1 MGDSG
6 QSTVFFKPAYD
17 LVKKASGVI
26 PFPCGSL
33 RVEWEKHDDGH
44 LSVLLD
50 ASVPLKIVPELT
62 MERLADTE
70 FQLSEHITLL
80 KPPENTIPY

>member
-1 MGDSG
+1 M
-6 QSTVFFKPAYD
+6 
-17 LVKKASGVI
+17 
-26 PFPCGSL
+26 
-33 RVEWEKHDDGH
+33 EWEIHDDGH

-62 MERLADTE
+62 MDCLANTE

-80 KPPENTIPY
+80 KPPENTAAY